1 LYSQTKL
8 CYFCDTRVFILYN
21 NKSRFDNT
29 FSMKHILFFIL
40 FFAAVTVSAQTEFGT
55 KYRPIAAPKFGAKPK
70 KTPLPEVKDP
80 QANNMDI
87 PSIKTPNVFD
97 NTSITPK
104 SQLQVGVEKSK
115 FTMSTETDFAN
126 PGDRY
131 VPKMEKDLDK
141 ALKDAGLKEGRGQLV
156 RKNISLGDF
165 RTKSKY
171 FIVKFRDFGAIDGDL
186 VKVSCND
193 QVIRDQL
200 FLEGNFKDVK
210 IDLAN
215 GFNKLDFEALNIGS
229 LGGNTAEIRV
239 YDDKGQLV
247 TNDYWDNLAAGFKA
261 SIVVTKE
268 E

>member
-1 LYSQTKL
+1 MSP
-8 CYFCDTRVFILYN
+8 
-21 NKSRFDNT
+21 FDNT
-29 FSMKHILFFIL
+29 YSMKHILFFIL
-40 FFAAVTVSAQTEFGT
+40 FFTTVMVSAQTEIGT
-55 KYRPIAAPKFGAKPK
+55 KYKPIPAPKFGAKPK
-70 KTPLPEVKDP
+70 KTPIPEVKDP
-80 QANNMDI
+80 QADNLDM

-104 SQLQVGVEKSK
+104 SKFQIGQEKSK

-131 VPKMEKDLDK
+131 VDKMEKDLDK
-141 ALKDAGLKEGRGQLV
+141 ALKDAGLKEGRGTLV
-156 RKNISLGDF
+156 KKNISLGDF
-165 RTKSKY
+165 KTKSQY

-186 VKVSCND
+186 VKVSSND
-193 QVIRDQL
+193 QVIRQQL
-200 FLEGNFKDVK
+200 LLDGSFQDVK
-210 IDLAN
+210 INLVD

-239 YDDKGQLV
+239 YDDKGNLV

-268 E
+268 

>member
-1 LYSQTKL
+1 
-8 CYFCDTRVFILYN
+8 
-21 NKSRFDNT
+21 
-29 FSMKHILFFIL
+29 MKHILFFIL
-40 FFAAVTVSAQTEFGT
+40 FFTAVTVSAQTEFTT
-55 KYRPIAAPKFGAKPK
+55 KFKSIPAPKFGAKPK

-80 QANNMDI
+80 QADNLDM
-87 PSIKTPNVFD
+87 PSIKTPNVYD
-97 NTSITPK
+97 HTTITPK

-131 VPKMEKDLDK
+131 VAKMEKDLDK
-141 ALKDAGLKEGRGQLV
+141 ALKDAGLKEGRGTLV
-156 RKNISLGDF
+156 KHNISLGDF

-171 FIVKFRDFGAIDGDL
+171 FIVKLRDYGAIDGDL
-186 VKVSCND
+186 VKVSSND
-193 QVIRDQL
+193 QVIRSQVLLQAGFQSIQINLVD
-200 FLEGNFKDVK
+200 
-210 IDLAN
+210 

-229 LGGNTAEIRV
+229 LGGNTAEIQV
-239 YDDKGQLV
+239 YDDKGTLV

>member
-1 LYSQTKL
+1 
-8 CYFCDTRVFILYN
+8 
-21 NKSRFDNT
+21 
-29 FSMKHILFFIL
+29 MKHILFFIL
-40 FFAAVTVSAQTEFGT
+40 FFTAVTVSAQTEFST
-55 KYRPIAAPKFGAKPK
+55 KFKSIPAPKFSAKPK
-70 KTPLPEVKDP
+70 KVPLPEVKDP
-80 QANNMDI
+80 QADNMDM
-87 PSIKTPNVFD
+87 PGIKTPNVFD
-97 NTSITPK
+97 HTSITPK
-104 SQLQVGVEKSK
+104 SQLQVGAEKSK
-115 FTMSTETDFAN
+115 FTMSTETEFAN
-126 PGDRY
+126 PGDRF

-156 RKNISLGDF
+156 RRNISLGDF

-171 FIVKFRDFGAIDGDL
+171 FIVKLRDFGAIDGDL
-186 VKVSCND
+186 VKVSSND
-193 QVIRDQL
+193 KVIKDQI
-200 FLEGNFKDVK
+200 FLEGNFKEVK
-210 IDLAN
+210 IMLDN